1 MSTRALRLQMAKTL
15 EQRMEELVALYGD
28 VPRGARRLQDYE
40 AKHHQDIWVQRL
52 LGEGIAC
59 HYVLGY
65 QLGDKWWTFCFDRRE
80 EASNANDEEL
90 WVVEA
95 YGSDGRSWRRSFLY
109 APISMQWTRAP
120 ADPVCGIRFNDE
132 SAWT

>member
-1 MSTRALRLQMAKTL
+1 MAKTL

-28 VPRGARRLQDYE
+28 VPRGARRLQDYD

-65 QLGDKWWTFCFDRRE
+65 QLGNKWWTFCFDRRE
-80 EASNANDEEL
+80 EASNGADEEL

-95 YGSDGRSWRRSFLY
+95 YGSDGKSWRRSFLY
-109 APISMQWTRAP
+109 SHASMQWTRARGELVP
-120 ADPVCGIRFNDE
+120 GVLVADRG
-132 SAWT
+132 AWT